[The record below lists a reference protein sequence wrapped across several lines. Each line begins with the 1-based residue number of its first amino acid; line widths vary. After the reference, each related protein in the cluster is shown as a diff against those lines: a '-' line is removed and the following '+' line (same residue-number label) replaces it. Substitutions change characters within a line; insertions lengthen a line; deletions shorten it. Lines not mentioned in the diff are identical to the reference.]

1 MNKVIELRIEDNKI
15 VLLRD
20 DQPIVN
26 IDTDNQKIIK
36 AEDLLSLFDYSCGDL
51 ISIKPFD
58 KEKYKESKLLAP
70 AELFYGLLKDIVDK
84 IPNLQLEDD
93 NSKDIVK
100 AN

>member
-26 IDTDNQKIIK
+26 IDSDNQKIVK
-36 AEDLLSLFDYSCGDL
+36 AEDLLSLFDYSYGDL
-51 ISIKPFD
+51 VSIKPFD

-70 AELFYGLLKDIVDK
+70 AELFYGMLKDIVDK
-84 IPNLQLEDD
+84 VPNLQLNDD
-93 NSKDIVK
+93 NTKDIVK